1 MMDLTG
7 GVGLSGGL
15 HSLGNVRESY
25 RFGSEV
31 GRAGFLVLGRTG
43 FALVRNFFSLTFF
56 SFFLLFF
63 SDFLNPLYLLHKS
76 FKQGQTNS

>member
-15 HSLGNVRESY
+15 HPSGKVRESY
-25 RFGSEV
+25 RFRREV
-31 GRAGFLVLGRTG
+31 GQAGFFGTG
-43 FALVRNFFSLTFF
+43 PDWICSGPKLLFSFF